1 MRELEGFCRE
11 LFPDEEFRVYV
22 PPSNIIS
29 QEGRQMLREKFPE
42 IVAIASIYIPGGV
55 AYDQEFRVEE
65 DGMISTPRVIS
76 GYVLD
81 DYMQIAALSELNF
94 HFVNSHFQHPDDVL
108 DVDRGA
114 NLGWEELYSRLSAYT
129 EWLYTSAPDIRT
141 LTGTE
146 MAAAVQ
152 IYDAIG
158 VERELSDGK
167 LTLNLTNFLEEA
179 WFLVRINEGEPGSV
193 TGGTLTEVEE
203 DLYLLEAQAPQVEI
217 AIR

>member
-1 MRELEGFCRE
+1 
-11 LFPDEEFRVYV
+11 
-22 PPSNIIS
+22 
-29 QEGRQMLREKFPE
+29 
-42 IVAIASIYIPGGV
+42 
-55 AYDQEFRVEE
+55 
-65 DGMISTPRVIS
+65 
-76 GYVLD
+76 
-81 DYMQIAALSELNF
+81 
-94 HFVNSHFQHPDDVL
+94 
-108 DVDRGA
+108 
-114 NLGWEELYSRLSAYT
+114 
-129 EWLYTSAPDIRT
+129 
-141 LTGTE
+141 